1 MQSRVERARVL
12 PALVGLLLGM
22 LASASVG
29 WAQQTTP
36 PKQDSGADELQKLM
50 GDLFKDLGNSP
61 IGETTDSADKK
72 DGSAE
77 QTLQKLF
84 EGLGQESG
92 GESGSKPS
100 ADGNPFGGLLDG
112 LLSGNNQ
119 ASKEGCQSYLMM
131 MSLQD
136 MLKTTGT
143 PEDNNKYKTLLN
155 LFGASAQTLLKQ
167 NWQEHIRIA
176 REALD
181 LEKTIEQWPSSVPR
195 GIIVGSLWANLSAA
209 YGNTHLGDKAE
220 NLEAA
225 VDAALKAHEL
235 LPREGTCSDQR
246 TMASM
251 NLAGA
256 YAKRIRGERAE
267 NLELALA
274 ALEAALQS
282 IPPDVF
288 PQLWATAQANLGALY
303 TDRIRGRPRDNQERS
318 IQASN
323 AALKIWDR
331 RWPAQLWMMTQSN
344 LGVAYSQRV
353 LGDRAENIALAIAAL
368 EASLSVH
375 KPEANGT
382 AGENSPAMDAGKAP
396 NEPESVSSFKN
407 ALELMALAE
416 SGEAGGHIVIDF
428 ARVAYTYHN
437 LGNTYLKRTRGDRSE
452 NIERAIAA
460 HEMSL
465 KYWKRDTHAEKWAL
479 AQDGVGEAIM
489 LRLKGNRAANIEQAI
504 ERFRLALSVRSTQSF
519 PRGHFVTAMRLGQAL
534 GAKGDWIGAL
544 NSFEAARASFRLLFG
559 QGLNEAEARSLLQE
573 AGPLFTDAA
582 YAAAAKGEVG
592 RAFELLEEGKAR
604 LLAIALKLD
613 RLPVSPAD
621 RKKLDEL
628 RRQVREGEAAYE
640 AAPGE
645 EKAARITH
653 LGQLRA
659 DLLKFVD
666 AIEKQNGLEQAKDL
680 TAAAAQILPKNG
692 ALVAPIISDAGGKA
706 ILITRAQSR
715 VISEAIDLPG
725 LDRARLNGLLGARDE
740 GGWLGAYSQQQKHPS
755 EWLKA
760 IDATGDELGRMFGAP
775 LLEAL
780 AARGIKPG
788 ADGQLTILPVGPLGL
803 LPLGLARHPVTGRY
817 LMEDYT
823 VNFAPSLAALV
834 AAKTRAGKRGGEPT
848 LTVVVNPTEDLSS
861 TEVEGALV
869 ASRFAA
875 NGRRSLARKE
885 ATSDV
890 VLASLKGRDYW
901 HFSSHGFFEW
911 EDPRASGLLLAGR
924 QPLTV
929 GALMDASEIGAPRLA
944 VLSACETGLYDIAT
958 TPNEFTG
965 LPAAFMRL
973 GAGGVLATLWP
984 VDDLSTA
991 LLIARFYDL
1000 HRGEKLL
1007 PATALRAAQGWLR
1020 TATDGEIKDYLRV
1033 AIEEGRLPRDFLQR
1047 TNANLRT
1054 AMARQAS
1061 PTPFAH
1067 PYYWSGFTLTGL

>member
-1 MQSRVERARVL
+1 MQLRVERARIL
-12 PALVGLLLGM
+12 PASVGLLLWM
-22 LASASVG
+22 LASVSAG
-29 WAQQTTP
+29 WAQQTPP
-36 PKQDSGADELQKLM
+36 PKQDGGTEELQNLM
-50 GDLFKDLGNSP
+50 KDLFKDLGNSP
-61 IGETTDSADKK
+61 TGETTDSADKK

-84 EGLGQESG
+84 G
-92 GESGSKPS
+92 G
-100 ADGNPFGGLLDG
+100 GNPFGGLLG
-112 LLSGNNQ
+112 SLPAGNNQ
-119 ASKEGCQSYLMM
+119 AGEEACQNYLMITSM
-131 MSLQD
+131 QD
-136 MLKTTGT
+136 MFKTNGT
-143 PEDNNKYKTLLN
+143 PEDRNKYKTLLD
-155 LFGASAQTLLKQ
+155 LFVASAQTGIKQ
-167 NWQEHIRIA
+167 NWQAHIRIA
-176 REALD
+176 REALV

-195 GIIVGSLWANLSAA
+195 GIIVGSLWANLTAA
-209 YGNTHLGDKAE
+209 YNNNQLGDRAE
-220 NLEAA
+220 NIEAA
-225 VDAALKAHEL
+225 VDAGLKALEYM
-235 LPREGTCSDQR
+235 PREGACFDQR
-246 TMASM
+246 ILASF
-251 NLAGA
+251 NLAAA

-274 ALEAALQS
+274 ALEAALQT
-282 IPPDVF
+282 IPPDIF
-288 PQLWATAQANLGALY
+288 PQLWATAQANLGGLY
-303 TDRIRGRPRDNQERS
+303 ADRIRGRPRENQERS

-331 RWPAQLWMMTQSN
+331 RWPVQLWMMTQSN

-353 LGDRAENIALAIAAL
+353 LGDRAENIGLAIAAF

-375 KPEANGT
+375 KPEANG
-382 AGENSPAMDAGKAP
+382 AARENSPAIDANMAP
-396 NEPESVSSFKN
+396 NEPESVSSIKN
-407 ALELMALAE
+407 ILEIME
-416 SGEAGGHIVIDF
+416 VIEGEEAGGLTVFDF
-428 ARVAYTYHN
+428 ARVAHTYHN
-437 LGNTYLKRTRGDRSE
+437 LANTYLKRPRGNRAE
-452 NIERAIAA
+452 NIERTIAA
-460 HEMSL
+460 HEESL
-465 KYWKRDTHAEKWAL
+465 KYWKRDTHAQEWAR
-479 AQDGVGEAIM
+479 AQNSLGEAVM
-489 LRLKGNRAANIEQAI
+489 LRLKGHRAANIEEAI
-504 ERFRLALSVRSTQSF
+504 GHFRLALSVRSTQSF

-534 GAKGDWIGAL
+534 SAKGDWIGAL
-544 NSFEAARASFRLLFG
+544 ESFEAARASFRLLFG
-559 QGLNEAEARSLLQE
+559 QGFNEAEARDLLQD

-582 YAAAAKGEVG
+582 YAAATKGEVG

-613 RLPVSPAD
+613 RLPASPAD

-628 RRQVREGEAAYE
+628 RRQIREGEAAYE

-653 LGQLRA
+653 LVQLRA

-706 ILITRAQSR
+706 ILITHAQGR
-715 VISEAIDLPG
+715 VMIEAIDLPG
-725 LDRARLNGLLGARDE
+725 LDRARLNGLLGARDQ
-740 GGWLGAYSQQQKHPS
+740 GGWLGAYSQQQQQPS

-760 IDATGDELGRMFGAP
+760 IDATGDELGRLFSTP

-780 AARGIKPG
+780 AARGIKSG

-834 AAKTRAGKRGGEPT
+834 AAKTRAGKSGGEPT

-875 NGRRSLARKE
+875 NGRRSLTRKD
-885 ATSDV
+885 ATSDM

-911 EDPRASGLLLAGR
+911 EEPRASGLLLAGR

-929 GALMDASEIGAPRLA
+929 GVLMDAREIGAPRLA

-1000 HRGEKLL
+1000 HRSEKLP
-1007 PATALRAAQGWLR
+1007 PAVALRAAQGWLR
-1020 TATDGEIKDYLRV
+1020 GAADGEIKDYLRR
-1033 AIEEGRLPRDFLQR
+1033 AIEEGRLPRDFLR
-1047 TNANLRT
+1047 STDAALRA
-1054 AMARQAS
+1054 AMARQTS
-1061 PTPFAH
+1061 PKPFAH